1 MAPRKQ
7 EKLEV
12 IREQSRSKI
21 LSAALRLFSKKGF
34 NNTSINDIAGE
45 AGISKGL
52 MYNYFKSKEELLE
65 QTLLMVLDKIFGVF
79 IPAAEIK
86 DPGKRL
92 EFLIRTNFDLVKKDP
107 GFWKMFV
114 ALSLQLDRESKAF
127 AIIGSYWNQLFA
139 NAIDIFTEMGFENPK
154 NTAYRY
160 GALMD
165 GLAMHYLLLGEAQ
178 YAQFEETL
186 ENAIKEFCKPKK

>member
-34 NNTSINDIAGE
+34 KNTSINDIAGE

-186 ENAIKEFCKPKK
+186 ENAIKEFCKTKK

>member
-1 MAPRKQ
+1 VAPRKQ

-154 NTAYRY
+154 STAYRY

>member
-34 NNTSINDIAGE
+34 KNTSINDIAGE

>member
-154 NTAYRY
+154 ARLTGMA
-160 GALMD
+160 
-165 GLAMHYLLLGEAQ
+165 H
-178 YAQFEETL
+178 
-186 ENAIKEFCKPKK
+186 